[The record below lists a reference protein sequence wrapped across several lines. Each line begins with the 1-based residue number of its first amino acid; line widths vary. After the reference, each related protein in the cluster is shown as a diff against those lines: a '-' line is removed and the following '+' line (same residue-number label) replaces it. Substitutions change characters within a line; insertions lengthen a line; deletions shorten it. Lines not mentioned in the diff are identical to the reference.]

1 MRLISVGCLCAAAV
15 MLNGCVTALKGRPE
29 LPIRLSERTATSPYA
44 KQVRDLL
51 IEAEAYE
58 DFYDAEYAKAD
69 RDSDSALKLYRNDYG
84 YTMLAVYEL
93 TYQHYAQRLQVE
105 ARGGAFALDATETA
119 LTFAGAVI
127 DSAATKT
134 ILSTLVASLGK
145 FETNYNS
152 NLIVNNSITTI
163 LNNMLAEQTRAR
175 RAIISRFDE
184 EVTKYPLS
192 AVQLDLVAIG
202 SVVTMEKALATSVD
216 DSEQNLKDAK
226 EEADGK
232 TPSAPAG
239 N

>member
-1 MRLISVGCLCAAAV
+1 MRLINAGCICVSAV
-15 MLNGCVTALKGRPE
+15 LLTGCVTALKGRPD
-29 LPIRLSERTATSPYA
+29 LPTRLSERTAISPYA
-44 KQVRDLL
+44 KQVKKLL
-51 IEAEAYE
+51 AEAEAYE
-58 DFYDAEYAKAD
+58 DFYDREYAKSD
-69 RDSDSALKLYRNDYG
+69 RDSDANLKLYRNDYG

-105 ARGGAFALDATETA
+105 GRGGAFALDATETA
-119 LTFAGAVI
+119 LNFAVTVV

-134 ILSTLVASLGK
+134 ILSTLVGSLGK

-184 EVTKYPLS
+184 EVTEYPLS
-192 AVQLDLVAIG
+192 AVQLELVAIG

-216 DSEQNLKDAK
+216 DSEENLKNAK
-226 EEADGK
+226 EEKSDGK
-232 TPSAPAG
+232 TPSTPG
-239 N
+239 E